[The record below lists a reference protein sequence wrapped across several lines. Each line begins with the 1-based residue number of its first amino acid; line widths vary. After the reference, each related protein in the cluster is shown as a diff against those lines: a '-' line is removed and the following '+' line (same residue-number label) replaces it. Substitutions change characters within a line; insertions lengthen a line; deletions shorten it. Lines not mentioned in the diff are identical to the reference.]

1 MESVIAAFD
10 KSDCKVEVLAPESI
24 LLKQSGLSD
33 REFLV
38 SVYADSRFEEMQQIQ
53 HWNVDEK
60 DEFLRFQFNAQD
72 SHYKEHYPDAEY
84 LIIEHALKAIGRLYI
99 GRLYIGRLY
108 IERRPSNIC
117 IMDIAILRKYRRNGI
132 ARKLIDD
139 VLSEAKQKKVSVNL
153 HVEPDN
159 VAKKLYLSLGFVVVG
174 KISFYEKMEWCAQQY
189 NS

>member
-1 MESVIAAFD
+1 MVSVIAAFD
-10 KSDCKVEVLAPESI
+10 KSDGKTNALGPKSI
-24 LLKQSGLSD
+24 VLKQSGLND

-53 HWNVDEK
+53 HWNTDEK

-84 LIIEHALKAIGRLYI
+84 LIIEHARKA
-99 GRLYIGRLY
+99 IGRLY

-174 KISFYEKMEWCAQQY
+174 KISFYEKMEWNAQQFD
-189 NS
+189 S